1 MEKEVVLQ
9 NLKEAIIAG
18 NPDKAKENAQ
28 QVVNLGID
36 PLEAVDRGLAPGM
49 TVVGDRFE
57 TGEAYLPELLLA
69 SETFKAAMAV
79 LDPEIERQN
88 KQTVKMGTVLVA
100 SVKGDQHSIGKNI
113 VATVLDTNGFNVVDI
128 GIDKSA
134 MEIIQ
139 EAQKAEA
146 DVIGLSALMTT
157 TLPAQKEVIEA
168 LEELELRDR
177 FRVIVGGGPVSQNW
191 ADSINADGYGD
202 DAMQATGLV
211 KKMLEQ

>member
-1 MEKEVVLQ
+1 MEKEAVLE
-9 NLKEAIIAG
+9 NLKNAIIEG
-18 NPDKAKENAQ
+18 NPDKAQENAE
-28 QVVNLGID
+28 QVVSLGID

-49 TVVGDRFE
+49 AVVGDRFE

-113 VATVLDTNGFNVVDI
+113 VATVLDTNGFDVVDI

-139 EAQKAEA
+139 EAQKVKA

-168 LEELELRDR
+168 LKELGLRDR
-177 FRVIVGGGPVSQNW
+177 FRVIVGGGPVSQSW
-191 ADSINADGYGD
+191 ADSIDADGYGD

-211 KKMLEQ
+211 KKLLET